1 LLRPQ
6 GNQPPE
12 SLPDG
17 APDCTGV
24 VRALVA
30 DDESDLLYVL
40 REVLERSG
48 LEVTTTD
55 NGLEAMRLVREGD
68 IDLVLTDLIMP
79 GADGLEVLREARSL
93 PQEVLVVI
101 ITGHASL
108 DSAIEAVRQG
118 AYDYIRKP
126 FRLDELELVIAN
138 ACERICLMREN
149 RLLAE
154 RLAEALARLEGV
166 IPESQEG
173 FPPGLPFYSNPEAA
187 LQGAGINEGG
197 RNQAPLIHAL
207 ERFANLRKKDILSQE
222 EFELCKRSL
231 LKRL

>member
-1 LLRPQ
+1 M
-6 GNQPPE
+6 
-12 SLPDG
+12 
-17 APDCTGV
+17 AA

-30 DDESDLLYVL
+30 DDECDLLYVL
-40 REVLERSG
+40 REVLERRG
-48 LEVTTTD
+48 LHVTTAD
-55 NGLEAMRLVREGD
+55 NGLEAVRLIREGD
-68 IDLVLTDLIMP
+68 FDLVLTDLLMP

-93 PQEVLVVI
+93 PHEVLVVI

-126 FRLDELELVIAN
+126 FRLEELELVIAN
-138 ACERICLMREN
+138 ACERIGLMWEN
-149 RLLAE
+149 RVLAG

-166 IPESQEG
+166 IPDSEEAYS
-173 FPPGLPFYSNPEAA
+173 GLPFYSNPEAA
-187 LQGAGINEGG
+187 LQAGGPPTTG
-197 RNQAPLIHAL
+197 RGLTQAPLIQAL
-207 ERFANLRKKDILSQE
+207 ERFATLRQKDILSQE